1 MRPGHVIASRASK
14 QLAGF
19 LGPIY
24 ADKALACPSAPGHRA
39 NLCDL
44 RVCLTSSSRLRP
56 ESNLTLQT
64 VTIKL
69 FFNISAFRNK
79 ERKLKEHGI
88 EKWAVVGLAVFW
100 RRLSRRTFENI
111 GEEWPLNLGGRQ
123 EAAWDLQKSFP

>member
-1 MRPGHVIASRASK
+1 M
-14 QLAGF
+14 
-19 LGPIY
+19 
-24 ADKALACPSAPGHRA
+24 
-39 NLCDL
+39 
-44 RVCLTSSSRLRP
+44 
-56 ESNLTLQT
+56 TLQT

-69 FFNISAFRNK
+69 FITISAFRSK

-123 EAAWDLQKSFP
+123 AEAAWDLQKSFP